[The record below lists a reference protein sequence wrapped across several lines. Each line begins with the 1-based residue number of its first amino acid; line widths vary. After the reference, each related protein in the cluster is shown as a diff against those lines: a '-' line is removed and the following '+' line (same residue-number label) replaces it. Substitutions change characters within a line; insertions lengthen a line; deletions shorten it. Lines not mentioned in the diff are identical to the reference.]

1 MPHAAKAR
9 ESVSA
14 AVIAASVAKNFFMG
28 SSRVLF
34 GVLFCIKKCASQET
48 HPVKAVSRESLNKI
62 DGKIRAK

>member
-28 SSRVLF
+28 SSKVLF
-34 GVLFCIKKCASQET
+34 GVLFCIKNAPRKRRTPLKLSPE
-48 HPVKAVSRESLNKI
+48 SR
-62 DGKIRAK
+62 